1 MKFIFT
7 LLLTAIF
14 FSANSQQWKMTGD
27 YSFAA
32 PQQQMAKNI
41 QPIHSLQAGILY
53 QLPKVKQLSLGIE
66 FGIGTYARKRIDQ
79 TFEFSPGVSSVVP
92 VDYSSNAFNA
102 NIQARFDLLSS
113 KYFIIPYIN
122 VKGGVYN
129 LFSTIYIDDPNDESG
144 CHALEQKNIINDNTM
159 YWSAGGGIQ
168 IDPAMFC
175 KNSCAK
181 NKGKV
186 LFDIGA
192 NVIHGGTI
200 SYINTKH
207 LVDAQTVTDN
217 ESKPL
222 EVKFINASTQQ
233 IHEHTVA
240 QVYTSPLR
248 LVEFRAGII
257 LVFGK

>member
-1 MKFIFT
+1 
-7 LLLTAIF
+7 
-14 FSANSQQWKMTGD
+14 
-27 YSFAA
+27 
-32 PQQQMAKNI
+32 
-41 QPIHSLQAGILY
+41 
-53 QLPKVKQLSLGIE
+53 
-66 FGIGTYARKRIDQ
+66 
-79 TFEFSPGVSSVVP
+79 
-92 VDYSSNAFNA
+92 
-102 NIQARFDLLSS
+102 
-113 KYFIIPYIN
+113 
-122 VKGGVYN
+122 
-129 LFSTIYIDDPNDESG
+129 
-144 CHALEQKNIINDNTM
+144 M